1 MHPEHLTGW
10 MMSHTHSLLG
20 RVFKGILQD
29 NTVTGN
35 AVMPTDFLLHLF
47 LSANALNLP
56 QARAYTNPSTQLSKC
71 KFALAKFSNVHY
83 LKTLPKFKTKLN
95 LTAAGMESYAT
106 RLPLRCLSKIKRSF
120 YRWKEKQVGVS
131 GSENSEQAGLVLSTG

>member
-1 MHPEHLTGW
+1 
-10 MMSHTHSLLG
+10 
-20 RVFKGILQD
+20 
-29 NTVTGN
+29 
-35 AVMPTDFLLHLF
+35 MPTDFLLHLF

-106 RLPLRCLSKIKRSF
+106 RLPLRRLSKKRSF
-120 YRWKEKQVGVS
+120 QKKD
-131 GSENSEQAGLVLSTG
+131 LSTGGKRNRWAFQEVKTVSKQAWY